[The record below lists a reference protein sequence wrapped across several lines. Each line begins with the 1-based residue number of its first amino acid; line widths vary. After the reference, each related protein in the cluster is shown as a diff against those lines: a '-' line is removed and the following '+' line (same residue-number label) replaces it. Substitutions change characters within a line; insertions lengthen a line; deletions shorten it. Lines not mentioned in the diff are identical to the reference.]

1 MTALLKEKRAA
12 CYIRVSTTHQD
23 YALQKRELTEFC
35 QFKHWKIVE
44 TFEDKMTGSKDKRP
58 GLDRLMADA
67 RKGKFDVVVCWR
79 FDRFARSTRH
89 LLQALEEFKE
99 LGVDFVSQQEGI
111 DTSTALGKALFTIVG
126 AIAEL
131 ELSIRKERCNAG
143 IKAAMKHGTKS
154 GKPFGRPE
162 LEVDTD
168 LIGQLRDQGLSWR
181 EVGQK
186 LGISKDSA
194 IRHFETLPAL
204 GDEVVSLEV

>member
-1 MTALLKEKRAA
+1 MMVVREKRAA
-12 CYIRVSTTHQD
+12 CYIRVSTGHQD
-23 YALQKRELTEFC
+23 YDMQKRELAEFC
-35 QFKHWKIVE
+35 QFKHWRIVE
-44 TFEDKMTGSKDKRP
+44 TFEDKMTGSKDRRP
-58 GLDRLMADA
+58 GLDRLMQDA
-67 RKGKFDVVVCWR
+67 RKGKFDVVLCWR

-143 IKAAMKHGTKS
+143 IKKAQRDGTKS
-154 GKPFGRPE
+154 GRPFGRPE
-162 LEVDTD
+162 LEVDSE
-168 LIGQLRDQGLSWR
+168 LIGELREEGLSWR
-181 EVGQK
+181 EIGQK

-204 GDEVVSLEV
+204 GDDVVALEV

>member
-1 MTALLKEKRAA
+1 MMVVREKRAA
-12 CYIRVSTTHQD
+12 CYIRVSTGHQD
-23 YALQKRELTEFC
+23 YDMQKRELAEFC
-35 QFKHWKIVE
+35 QFKHWRIVE
-44 TFEDKMTGSKDKRP
+44 TFEDKMTGSKDRRP
-58 GLDRLMADA
+58 GLDRLMQDA
-67 RKGKFDVVVCWR
+67 RKGKFDVVLCWR

-143 IKAAMKHGTKS
+143 IKKAQKHGTKS
-154 GKPFGRPE
+154 GRPFGRPE
-162 LEVDTD
+162 LEVDSE
-168 LIGQLRDQGLSWR
+168 LIGELREEGLSWR
-181 EVGQK
+181 EIGQK

-204 GDEVVSLEV
+204 GDDVVALEV

>member
-1 MTALLKEKRAA
+1 MTEKRAA
-12 CYIRVSTTHQD
+12 CYIRVSTGHQD
-23 YALQKRELTEFC
+23 YDLQKCELAEFC
-35 QFKHWKIVE
+35 QFKHWRIVE
-44 TFEDKMTGSKDKRP
+44 TFEDKMSGSKDKRP
-58 GLDRLMADA
+58 GLDRLMQDA
-67 RKGKFDVVVCWR
+67 RKGKFDVVVVWR

-131 ELSIRKERCNAG
+131 ELSIRKERCQAG
-143 IKAAMKHGTKS
+143 IRAAQKHGTKS

-162 LEVDTD
+162 LEIDPT
-168 LIGQLRDQGLSWR
+168 LIGELREQGLSWR
-181 EVGQK
+181 AVGEK

-194 IRHFETLPAL
+194 IRHYETQPAL
-204 GDEVVSLEV
+204 DGVVSLDV

>member
-1 MTALLKEKRAA
+1 MTALIKEKRAA

-23 YALQKRELTEFC
+23 YALQKRELAEFC
-35 QFKHWKIVE
+35 QFKHWKLVE
-44 TFEDKMTGSKDKRP
+44 IFEDKMTGSKDKRP
-58 GLDRLMADA
+58 GLDRMMAEA
-67 RKGKFDVVVCWR
+67 RKRKFDTIVVWR

-89 LLQALEEFKE
+89 LLQALEEFRE

-143 IKAAMKHGTKS
+143 IKAAMKHGTRS

-162 LEVDTD
+162 LEVDTK
-168 LIGQLRDQGLSWR
+168 LIEKLREQGLSWR
-181 EVGQK
+181 AVGER

-194 IRHFETLPAL
+194 IRHYETLPAL
-204 GDEVVSLEV
+204 ADGVTALEV